1 VPKITDEIKV
11 KVSISELV
19 GDVESL
25 KDIKAKKNGEITV
38 NELLRMLLNESNE
51 NLIEELAVVRKYTNG
66 NVVTGWTCTDGITG
80 LGMAEFL
87 KLHISEEV
95 E

>member
-1 VPKITDEIKV
+1 M

-19 GDVESL
+19 SDVESL

-38 NELLRMLLNESNE
+38 NELLKMLLNELNNNE
-51 NLIEELAVVRKYTNG
+51 IEELAVIRKYKDGSVASGWTMTNG
-66 NVVTGWTCTDGITG
+66 VEG

-87 KLHISEEV
+87 KLHISDSV

>member
-1 VPKITDEIKV
+1 MAKLPNEIKV

-25 KDIKAKKNGEITV
+25 KEIKAKKNGEITV
-38 NELLRMLLNESNE
+38 KELIRVLLNELNNNE
-51 NLIEELAVVRKYTNG
+51 IEELAVIRKYKDG
-66 NVVTGWTCTDGITG
+66 SVSSGWTMTEAIEG

-87 KLHISEEV
+87 KLHIVDGV

>member
-1 VPKITDEIKV
+1 MAKTPSEIKV

-38 NELLRMLLNESNE
+38 NELVRVLLNELNNNE
-51 NLIEELAVVRKYTNG
+51 IEELAVIRKYKDG
-66 NVVTGWTCTDGITG
+66 SVSSGWTMTDAIEG

-87 KLHISEEV
+87 KLHISDGV